1 MITRVF
7 LAAVAGLVMLV
18 SLADQTAAQQ
28 ATASAPDK
36 STTDQPAATPQP
48 GESPEGEGSAATEVV
63 VELNR
68 LEESGENCKSYFI
81 SRNLTEMAFER
92 LRLDLVLFDAEE
104 IVLKALAIE
113 AAPIAAGKTKVNVF
127 EIDGVAC
134 DSIARILLNQVA
146 ACIDANG
153 ERRDCDAAIELTSRT
168 DAAFEK

>member
-1 MITRVF
+1 MITRVI
-7 LAAVAGLVMLV
+7 LAAVAGLFL
-18 SLADQTAAQQ
+18 LASPVGRVLAQQ
-28 ATASAPDK
+28 DSTATSDPSAAAPGTLEAS
-36 STTDQPAATPQP
+36 
-48 GESPEGEGSAATEVV
+48 EGEGAPATEVV

-81 SRNLTEMAFER
+81 SRNQTEMAFER

-134 DSIARILLNQVA
+134 GSISKILLNHVS
-146 ACIDANG
+146 ACIDADG
-153 ERRDCDAAIELTSRT
+153 ERRNCEAVIELTSRT
-168 DAAFEK
+168 DAVFEK